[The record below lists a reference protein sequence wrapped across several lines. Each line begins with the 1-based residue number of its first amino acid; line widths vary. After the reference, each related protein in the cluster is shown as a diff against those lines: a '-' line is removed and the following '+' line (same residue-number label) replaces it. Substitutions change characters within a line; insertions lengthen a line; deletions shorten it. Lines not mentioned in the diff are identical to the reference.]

1 MKKYIGF
8 LVMYL
13 VNGLLIWL
21 ANTLYPNNFVLG
33 SASNSTWGA
42 ILLVGFL
49 WTLLILL
56 IQPILNKFKVNLA
69 KGVQMFGVY
78 LAANFVIL
86 WVIARLGPVFG
97 FGVSNFV
104 WVFGLAITA
113 NVIQVGVWMLLSKFK
128 LAKM

>member
-8 LVMYL
+8 LAMYL
-13 VNGLLIWL
+13 VDGLLIWL
-21 ANTLYPNNFVLG
+21 ANTLFPKDFVLG

-56 IQPILNKFKVNLA
+56 IQPIFNKFKVNLT
-69 KGVQMFGVY
+69 KGMQMFGVY

-104 WVFGLAITA
+104 WVFGLAFTA
-113 NVIQVGVWMLLSKFK
+113 NIIQVGVWMLLSKFK